1 MIKKAKWFVKEAQL
15 RVKYMTTRDCLFC
28 KLVAGEIKT
37 DKILETDSVVA
48 VNDINPVAQVHIVII
63 PKKHIES
70 VLTIGASD
78 SGDIIDMF
86 AVTKKL
92 VREKGLSAFRIAF
105 NGGSYQHVPHLHMH
119 LLAGGSVKW
128 EKL

>member
-1 MIKKAKWFVKEAQL
+1 
-15 RVKYMTTRDCLFC
+15 MTTRDCLFC

-37 DKILETDSVVA
+37 TKVFETDMVVA
-48 VNDINPVAQVHIVII
+48 VNDINPVAETHIVII

-70 VLTIGASD
+70 VMT
-78 SGDIIDMF
+78 
-86 AVTKKL
+86 VTKADADDLVAIFEVGQKL
-92 VREKGLSAFRIAF
+92 VNDRKLSAFRFAF

-119 LLAGGSVKW
+119 ILAGGSVKW